1 MSKLSILGVKR
12 HCTPIVLTVSVDGTD
27 TIYSLGYQAF
37 QIIRTRNPN
46 AITRCMLRRSS
57 VILALLYYKKYIV
70 ELELKMTSN
79 LDRHGRICPSTISCT
94 LLLIRTKTSQ
104 KSQENAGCS
113 SPSLWTLLMKL
124 WVDLEHMPAI
134 SRNNINFLKSQEP
147 IGWTRTD
154 FIKCLVFS
162 S

>member
-1 MSKLSILGVKR
+1 
-12 HCTPIVLTVSVDGTD
+12 
-27 TIYSLGYQAF
+27 
-37 QIIRTRNPN
+37 
-46 AITRCMLRRSS
+46 MLQRSS

-70 ELELKMTSN
+70 DLELKMTAN

-147 IGWTRTD
+147 VGWTRTD
-154 FIKCLVFS
+154 FIKFLVFS

>member
-1 MSKLSILGVKR
+1 MICLLFGSSKTKSNTMRIFERNNWRSLSQDAI
-12 HCTPIVLTVSVDGTD
+12 HIYYDIVLTVSVDGTD
-27 TIYSLGYQAF
+27 TIYYLGYRAF
-37 QIIRTRNPN
+37 QISRTRNPN
-46 AITRCMLRRSS
+46 AITRCLLRRSS

-134 SRNNINFLKSQEP
+134 SRNNIF
-147 IGWTRTD
+147 
-154 FIKCLVFS
+154 
-162 S
+162 